1 MFQLVKIIKTE
12 FKKLKGSSILW
23 ICLAACFILPVM
35 SLFVGKSVQRSS
47 DWVPYCTQSMWMSVL
62 LLWPCIFGLMGTYV
76 FTRERI
82 ENTYKNL
89 FIIPVGRIRLILSK
103 LIVLFVTILGITFL
117 SYLLNLAGLLIG
129 IKITADAFLQGLAIY
144 LLIGCLTF
152 AAMLPVYFIALI
164 SKKGFLISVCVTIVY
179 AIVSF
184 IAIWSPVL
192 SSLMPIVT
200 ILRICNVTTLQI
212 DYAFPLSV
220 NVISLTITALI
231 SLSGLVLAARRQE
244 A

>member
-1 MFQLVKIIKTE
+1 
-12 FKKLKGSSILW
+12 
-23 ICLAACFILPVM
+23 
-35 SLFVGKSVQRSS
+35 
-47 DWVPYCTQSMWMSVL
+47 
-62 LLWPCIFGLMGTYV
+62 MGTYV

-103 LIVLFVTILGITFL
+103 LIVLFATILGITFL
-117 SYLLNLAGLLIG
+117 SYLLNLTGLLIG
-129 IKITADAFLQGLAIY
+129 IKITADAFLRGLGIY

-152 AAMLPVYFIALI
+152 AAMLPVFFIALI

-184 IAIWSPVL
+184 IAIWSPLL

-231 SLSGLVLAARRQE
+231 SLAGLIFAARRQE

>member
-1 MFQLVKIIKTE
+1 MVKIIKTE

-23 ICLAACFILPVM
+23 ICLAACFLLPIM

-47 DWVPYCTQSMWMSVL
+47 DWLTYCTQSMWMSIL
-62 LLWPCIFGLMGTYV
+62 LLWPCIFGLMGTYI

-103 LIVLFVTILGITFL
+103 LFVLLIIILGITAL

-129 IKITADAFLQGLAIY
+129 IKITANAFINGLCTY
-144 LLIGCLTF
+144 LLAGLLTF
-152 AAMLPVYFIALI
+152 AAMLPIMFIALI
-164 SKKGFLISVCVTIVY
+164 CNKGFLISVCITIVY
-179 AIVSF
+179 AI
-184 IAIWSPVL
+184 IAFLSIWSPQL
-192 SSLMPIVT
+192 SSVMPIVT
-200 ILRICNVTTLQI
+200 ILRICKITALNI
-212 DYAFPLSV
+212 KYAFPLSV
-220 NVISLTITALI
+220 NVISLTAIALV
-231 SLSGLVLAARRQE
+231 SLIGIIVAARKQE

>member
-1 MFQLVKIIKTE
+1 MVKTIKTE

-23 ICLAACFILPVM
+23 ICLAACFMLPVM

-47 DWVPYCTQSMWMSVL
+47 DWVTYCTQSMWMSIL
-62 LLWPCIFGLMGTYV
+62 LLWPCIFGLMGTYI

-103 LIVLFVTILGITFL
+103 LFVLFAIILGITFL

-129 IKITADAFLQGLAIY
+129 VIITADAFLHGLTIY
-144 LLIGCLTF
+144 LLVGCLTF
-152 AAMLPVYFIALI
+152 AAMLPVFFIALI
-164 SKKGFLISVCVTIVY
+164 SKKGFLVSVCITIVY

-184 IAIWSPVL
+184 IAIWSPLL
-192 SSLMPIVT
+192 SSLMPIVS
-200 ILRICNVTTLQI
+200 ILRICNITTLQI
-212 DYAFPLSV
+212 DYAFTLSV
-220 NVISLTITALI
+220 NVISMSIIALA
-231 SLSGLVLAARRQE
+231 SFVGLIFAARKQE

>member
-1 MFQLVKIIKTE
+1 MVKIIKTE
-12 FKKLKGSSILW
+12 FKKLKGSNILW
-23 ICLAACFILPVM
+23 ICLAACFMLPVM

-47 DWVPYCTQSMWMSVL
+47 DWVAYCTQNMWLSIL
-62 LLWPCIFGLMGTYV
+62 LLWPCIFGLMGTYI

-103 LIVLFVTILGITFL
+103 LIVLFVTILSITFL
-117 SYLLNLAGLLIG
+117 SYLLNLAGVLIG
-129 IKITADAFLQGLAIY
+129 INITADAFLYGLAIY
-144 LLIGCLTF
+144 LIVGCLMF
-152 AAMLPVYFIALI
+152 AAMLPVFLIALI
-164 SKKGFLISVCVTIVY
+164 SKNGFLVSVCITIVY

-184 IAIWSPVL
+184 MSIWSPLL

-200 ILRICNVTTLQI
+200 ILRICNITTLQI
-212 DYAFPLSV
+212 DYAFPLWV
-220 NVISLTITALI
+220 NVISLTIIALV
-231 SLSGLVLAARRQE
+231 SLIGLIFAARRQE

>member
-1 MFQLVKIIKTE
+1 MFQLVKIIRTE
-12 FKKLKGSSILW
+12 FTKLKGSSILW
-23 ICLAACFILPVM
+23 ICLAACFMLPVM

-47 DWVPYCTQSMWMSVL
+47 DWVPYCTQSMWMSIL
-62 LLWPCIFGLMGTYV
+62 LLWPCIFGLMGTYI

-129 IKITADAFLQGLAIY
+129 VKVTADSFLHGLTLY

-152 AAMLPVYFIALI
+152 AAMLPVFLIALI
-164 SKKGFLISVCVTIVY
+164 SKKGFLISVCITIIY

-184 IAIWSPVL
+184 MAIWSPLL

-200 ILRICNVTTLQI
+200 ILRICNITTLQI
-212 DYAFPLSV
+212 GYAFPLSV
-220 NVISLTITALI
+220 NIISMTIIALV
-231 SLSGLVLAARRQE
+231 SLAGLIFAARRQE